1 MLEPKFKTD
10 AFEQKKEKPSAF
22 LTSLCPSPTTI
33 IIKSCLSEKGP
44 VQWHKRSQ
52 EHQVRCSLPISGP
65 LAESSVSGSK
75 GLPNPS
81 PASKLLMGGARSD
94 LPLISTSSLH
104 QAPSPHTGLLIN
116 TQWVN
121 LPLKGS
127 YGHPQ
132 PKGEKAPIGGLRPPD
147 PTVPLNSPFCLTV
160 EVRKRQP
167 QKGKA

>member
-1 MLEPKFKTD
+1 MLEPRFKTD
-10 AFEQKKEKPSAF
+10 AFEQRKKEKPSSF

-33 IIKSCLSEKGP
+33 IIISCLSEKGP
-44 VQWHKRSQ
+44 VQWHKPSQ
-52 EHQVRCSLPISGP
+52 EHHVRCSLLFSDP

-75 GLPNPS
+75 GLPNPPPS
-81 PASKLLMGGARSD
+81 PKLLMGGARSD

-104 QAPSPHTGLLIN
+104 QAPSPHIGFLIN

-132 PKGEKAPIGGLRPPD
+132 PKREKRAIGGVRPPD
-147 PTVPLNSPFCLTV
+147 PTVPLNS
-160 EVRKRQP
+160 
-167 QKGKA
+167 A